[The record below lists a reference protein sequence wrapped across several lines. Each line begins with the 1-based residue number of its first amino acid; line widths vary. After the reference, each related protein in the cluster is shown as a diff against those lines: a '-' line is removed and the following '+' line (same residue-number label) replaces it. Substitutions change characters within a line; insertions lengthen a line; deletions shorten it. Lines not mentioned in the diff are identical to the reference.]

1 MGQQAYNPLRVPML
15 DLIFRRATEAD
26 VPAIIRLLAD
36 DILGSS
42 REATGA
48 DSYPQYLNAFR
59 LVDADAN
66 QFLLVVDDGSE
77 IVGTLQLTFIA
88 GLARGGLKRGL
99 IEAVRV
105 ASDRRGGK
113 IGEAMF
119 SWVIEKCRRERCGIV
134 QLTTDKARSDAH
146 RFYDRLGFEPSHIGY
161 KMTL

>member
-1 MGQQAYNPLRVPML
+1 MP
-15 DLIFRRATEAD
+15 DLIFRRATDAD

-36 DILGSS
+36 DMLGSS

-48 DSYPQYLNAFR
+48 ESYPQYLDAFR
-59 LVDADAN
+59 VIDADAN
-66 QFLLVVDDGSE
+66 QFLLVVDDGTG

-99 IEAVRV
+99 VEAVRV
-105 ASDRRGGK
+105 ACDRRGEK

-119 SWVIEKCRRERCGIV
+119 AWVLEKCRREGCGIV
-134 QLTTDKARSDAH
+134 QLTTDKARSEAH